1 MSLLHQ
7 ILSTLDPED
16 ESYHRLRA
24 QALDEGYTAE
34 YSDEFLGMEP
44 ELPARDC
51 ELVGT
56 SLTCSGSS
64 GPALTSWAPTQ
75 SRA

>member
-1 MSLLHQ
+1 MSLLDE

-34 YSDEFLGMEP
+34 YGDEFLGWSP
-44 ELPARDC
+44 SCRP
-51 ELVGT
+51 
-56 SLTCSGSS
+56 
-64 GPALTSWAPTQ
+64 
-75 SRA
+75 